1 MMCRRRKKP
10 GTVANQPMRRLPPDL
25 LAIYH
30 RSHREKP
37 LQVEGPEEEGG
48 RKTERT
54 GWSWRG
60 STYRTRCGETE
71 RQPSGAAE
79 KVHHRRPTK
88 DVHES
93 HLCRMDRPIMMAV
106 SPG

>member
-1 MMCRRRKKP
+1 LDKEEREMKRKKP

-30 RSHREKP
+30 RSNRSNKEKP

-54 GWSWRG
+54 GWSW
-60 STYRTRCGETE
+60 
-71 RQPSGAAE
+71 
-79 KVHHRRPTK
+79 
-88 DVHES
+88 
-93 HLCRMDRPIMMAV
+93 
-106 SPG
+106 